1 MENPFSYTNI
11 VAGDSFCNRQKEK
24 DELLSFIKNSQ
35 NILLYS
41 HRRYGKTSL
50 IFEVFK
56 KVRRKRPKINTM
68 HVDLYGTLSEKEFVA
83 AILSS
88 LSQIESKVER
98 LISLLK
104 NTVRNI
110 KLGWSIDPIS
120 GAPSGISVSFDSGY
134 NEIMLDNIMELLDR
148 LSQKQK
154 LVVAFD
160 EFQEIANYGQRG
172 FEKRLRKNIQ
182 LHRNICYIFCGSQRH
197 ILGDI
202 FNNKNRA
209 FYKLATHYPINKI
222 ETGLYFSWAEKLFAK
237 KNIVLKSEIIK
248 EVVFR
253 CENHPM
259 YIQQFFYFLWDEPDI
274 SPETLNK
281 VEYKILQM
289 HYHEFLNLWEPL
301 TANQK
306 KTLKLIVSTDGKEIF
321 YANAIQSVDLKSGS
335 QITRALEVLIKK
347 DIVYKN
353 KDYQI
358 QDVMF
363 KKWIQTLL

>member
-1 MENPFSYTNI
+1 MKNPFSYTSI
-11 VAGDSFCNRQKEK
+11 VEGDSFCNRQKEK
-24 DELLSFIKNSQ
+24 DDLLSFIINSQ

-56 KVRRKRPKINTM
+56 KTKRKRLKINTM

-83 AILSS
+83 AILSN
-88 LSQIESKVER
+88 LSQVESKVER
-98 LISLLK
+98 LVSLLK

-134 NEIMLDNIMELLDR
+134 NEIMLDNIMGLLDR

-154 LVVAFD
+154 LVVVFD

-182 LHRNICYIFCGSQRH
+182 LHQNICYIFCGSQCH
-197 ILGDI
+197 ILNDI
-202 FNNKNRA
+202 FNNKDRA
-209 FYKLATHYPINKI
+209 FYKLAAYYPISKI
-222 ETGLYFSWAEKLFAK
+222 KTGYYFSWAEKLFAK
-237 KNIVLKSEIIK
+237 KNIEFEPEIIK
-248 EVVFR
+248 DVIFR

-259 YIQQFFYFLWDEPDI
+259 YVQQFLYFLWDEPKI
-274 SPETLNK
+274 SLETLNK
-281 VEYKILQM
+281 IEHKILQR
-289 HYHEFLNLWEPL
+289 HYHEFLNLWESL

-347 DIVYKN
+347 DIVCKN

>member
-1 MENPFSYTNI
+1 MKNPFSYTSI
-11 VAGDSFCNRQKEK
+11 VEGESFCNRQKEK
-24 DELLSFIKNSQ
+24 DELLNFIINSQ

-56 KVRRKRPKINTM
+56 KARQKRPKINTM

-83 AILSS
+83 AIFSS
-88 LSQIESKVER
+88 LSQIESRVER
-98 LISLLK
+98 LVSLLK
-104 NTVRNI
+104 NAVRNI
-110 KLGWSIDPIS
+110 KLGWSVDPIS
-120 GAPSGISVSFDSGY
+120 GAPAGISVSFESGY
-134 NEIMLDNIMELLDR
+134 NEIMLDNVMELLDR
-148 LSQKQK
+148 LSKKEK

-160 EFQEIANYGQRG
+160 EFQEIADYRQTG

-197 ILGDI
+197 ILSDI

-209 FYKLATHYPINKI
+209 FYKLANHYPVNKI
-222 ETGLYFSWAEKLFAK
+222 KTGFYFSWAEKLFAK
-237 KNIVLKSEIIK
+237 KNIVLQPEIIK
-248 EVVFR
+248 DVILR

-281 VEYKILQM
+281 IEHKILQM
-289 HYHEFLNLWEPL
+289 HYHEFLNLWEQL

-306 KTLKLIVSTDGKEIF
+306 KTLKLIISTCGKEIF

-353 KDYQI
+353 KYYQI
-358 QDVMF
+358 QDIMF
-363 KKWIQTLL
+363 KKWIQALL

>member
-1 MENPFSYTNI
+1 MENPFSYTSI
-11 VAGDSFCNRQKEK
+11 VEGDSFCNRQKEK
-24 DELLSFIKNSQ
+24 DDLLGFIINSQ

-56 KVRRKRPKINTM
+56 KAKRKRLKINTM

-98 LISLLK
+98 LVSLLK

-134 NEIMLDNIMELLDR
+134 NEIMLDNIMGLLDR

-154 LVVAFD
+154 LVVVFD

-182 LHRNICYIFCGSQRH
+182 LHQNICYIFCGSQRS
-197 ILGDI
+197 ILHDI

-209 FYKLATHYPINKI
+209 FYKLAAYYPINKI
-222 ETGLYFSWAEKLFAK
+222 ETGYYFSWAKKLFAK
-237 KNIVLKSEIIK
+237 KNIEFEPEIIK
-248 EVVFR
+248 DVIFR

-259 YIQQFFYFLWDEPDI
+259 YVQQFLYFLWDEPEI

-281 VEYKILQM
+281 IEHKILQR
-289 HYHEFLNLWEPL
+289 HYHEFLNLWESL

-335 QITRALEVLIKK
+335 QIARALEVLIKK

>member
-1 MENPFSYTNI
+1 MENPFNFTNI
-11 VAGDSFCNRQKEK
+11 VLGDSFCNRQKEK
-24 DELLSFIKNSQ
+24 DDLLKFMINSQ

-41 HRRYGKTSL
+41 HRRFGKTSL

-56 KVRRKRPKINTM
+56 KAGRKSPKIDTM

-83 AILSS
+83 AVLSS
-88 LSQIESKVER
+88 LSQIESKTER
-98 LISLLK
+98 LVSLVK
-104 NTVRNI
+104 NTLRNI

-120 GAPSGISVSFDSGY
+120 GAPSGISVSYDYGY
-134 NEIMLDNIMELLDR
+134 HEIMLDNIMELLNR
-148 LSQKQK
+148 LSQKRK
-154 LVVAFD
+154 LVVVFD
-160 EFQEIANYGQRG
+160 EFQEIASYGQKG

-197 ILGDI
+197 ILSDL
-202 FNNKNRA
+202 FNSRNRA
-209 FYKLATHYPINKI
+209 FYKLASYYPIDKI
-222 ETGLYFSWAEKLFAK
+222 ETGHYLSWANKLFAK
-237 KNIVLKSEIIK
+237 KNIQIEPGVIK

-259 YIQQFFYFLWDEPDI
+259 YIQQFLYFLWDEAEI
-274 SPETLNK
+274 SPETLN
-281 VEYKILQM
+281 EIENKILQR
-289 HYHEFLNLWEPL
+289 HYHEFLNIWESL

-335 QITRALEVLIKK
+335 QITRALETLIKR
-347 DIVYKN
+347 DIVHKN
-353 KDYQI
+353 KNYKI
-358 QDVMF
+358 QDIMF

>member
-1 MENPFSYTNI
+1 MDNPFSYTNI
-11 VAGDSFCNRQKEK
+11 VEGDSFCNRQKEK
-24 DELLSFIKNSQ
+24 DELLSFITNSQ

-56 KVRRKRPKINTM
+56 KAGRKRPKINTI

-83 AILSS
+83 AVLSS

-98 LISLLK
+98 LVNLLK

-110 KLGWSIDPIS
+110 KLGWSIDPMS
-120 GAPSGISVSFDSGY
+120 GAPSGINISFDSGY
-134 NEIMLDNIMELLDR
+134 NEIILDNVMGLLDR
-148 LSQKQK
+148 LSQKEK

-160 EFQEIANYGQRG
+160 EFQEIANYGQKG

-197 ILGDI
+197 ILNDI

-209 FYKLATHYPINKI
+209 FYKLATHYPVKKI
-222 ETGLYFSWAEKLFAK
+222 ESGLYFSWAENLFAK
-237 KNIVLKSEIIK
+237 KNIILRPEIIQ
-248 EVVFR
+248 EVVSR
-253 CENHPM
+253 CKNHPM

-274 SPETLNK
+274 SLETLNRI
-281 VEYKILQM
+281 EHKILQR

-306 KTLKLIVSTDGKEIF
+306 KTLKLIVLTDGKEIF
-321 YANAIQSVDLKSGS
+321 YANSIQSVDLKSGS

-353 KDYQI
+353 KNYKV

>member
-1 MENPFSYTNI
+1 MENPFSYTSI
-11 VAGDSFCNRQKEK
+11 VEGDSFCNRQKEK
-24 DELLSFIKNSQ
+24 DDLLSFIINSQ

-56 KVRRKRPKINTM
+56 KAKRKRPKINTI

-88 LSQIESKVER
+88 LSQIESKAER
-98 LISLLK
+98 LVSMLK

-134 NEIMLDNIMELLDR
+134 NEIMLDNIMGLLDR

-154 LVVAFD
+154 LVVVFD

-182 LHRNICYIFCGSQRH
+182 LHQNICYIFCGSQRH
-197 ILGDI
+197 ILNDI

-209 FYKLATHYPINKI
+209 FYKLAAYYPINKI
-222 ETGLYFSWAEKLFAK
+222 ETGYYFSWAKKLFSK
-237 KNIVLKSEIIK
+237 KNIEFEPEIIK
-248 EVVFR
+248 DVIFR

-259 YIQQFFYFLWDEPDI
+259 YVQQFLYFLWDEPEI

-281 VEYKILQM
+281 IEHKILQR
-289 HYHEFLNLWEPL
+289 HYHEFLNLWESL

-335 QITRALEVLIKK
+335 QITRALDVLIKK
-347 DIVYKN
+347 DVVCKN
-353 KDYQI
+353 KNYRI

>member
-1 MENPFSYTNI
+1 MKNPFSYTSI
-11 VAGDSFCNRQKEK
+11 VEGESFCNRQKEK
-24 DELLSFIKNSQ
+24 DELLNFIINSQ
-35 NILLYS
+35 NVLLYS

-56 KVRRKRPKINTM
+56 MAERKRPKINTI
-68 HVDLYGTLSEKEFVA
+68 HIDLYGTLSEKEFVA

-88 LSQIESKVER
+88 LSQLESKVER
-98 LISLLK
+98 LVSLLK
-104 NTVRNI
+104 NAVRNI
-110 KLGWSIDPIS
+110 KLGWSVDPIS

-134 NEIMLDNIMELLDR
+134 NEIMLDNVMELLDR
-148 LSQKQK
+148 LSQKGK

-160 EFQEIANYGQRG
+160 EFQEIADYRQTG
-172 FEKRLRKNIQ
+172 FEKRLRRNIQ

-197 ILGDI
+197 ILSDI

-209 FYKLATHYPINKI
+209 FYKLATHYPVNKI
-222 ETGLYFSWAEKLFAK
+222 ETGLYFSWVEKLFDR
-237 KNIVLKSEIIK
+237 KNIVLKHEII
-248 EVVFR
+248 EDVVSR

-259 YIQQFFYFLWDEPDI
+259 YIQQFLYFLWDEPDI
-274 SPETLNK
+274 SLETLNK
-281 VEYKILQM
+281 IEHKIHQM
-289 HYHEFLNLWEPL
+289 HYHEFLNLWEQL

-321 YANAIQSVDLKSGS
+321 YAKAIQSVDLKSGS

-347 DIVYKN
+347 DIVCKN
-353 KDYQI
+353 KYYHI
-358 QDVMF
+358 QDIMF